1 MKTAWTKVEAVELQ
15 ESGWFA
21 KCNVCSIPGEYVI
34 LLQKTRKTNRMHE
47 LPKKCLR
54 QNLEDVLSTHNE

>member
-1 MKTAWTKVEAVELQ
+1 MKTAWTKMEVVELQ

-54 QNLEDVLSTHNE
+54 QN